1 MSRQGT
7 VRVEV
12 STMTLWAAALLA
24 LAAIAVAL
32 TRGPADRQLD
42 PPAAAASANA
52 TDPRAELQ
60 RQVAQQPGDS
70 DAWRELGEAQF
81 AHGDYA
87 DAIPSLKRAAQISPK
102 QALLWSS
109 LGEARVMASK
119 HDPMPPEALA
129 DFHRAQAADPSDPR
143 SRYFLAV
150 KQDLDGDHKGAI
162 AAWLALL
169 KDSPAD
175 APWRSDLVRTIEQVG
190 KIGQIDVAG
199 RIAEAGGMATT
210 PARSPPAR
218 ASLPGP
224 TPQDLAAA
232 TAIPPSQQRQMAEGM
247 VAQLAA
253 RLKAQPKNPDGWVM
267 MIRSRAYL
275 GQADKAAAALGDAV
289 AANPAEAEQLRAAA
303 AAMGVR

>member
-109 LGEARVMASK
+109 LGEARVMASE

-129 DFHRAQAADPSDPR
+129 DFHRAQAVDPSDPR

-150 KQDLDGDHKGAI
+150 KQDLDGNHRGAI
-162 AAWLALL
+162 TAWLALL
-169 KDSPAD
+169 KATPAD

-190 KIGQIDVAG
+190 VINHITVAG
-199 RIAEAGGMATT
+199 PIAEARGTT
-210 PARSPPAR
+210 PATPPPLR
-218 ASLPGP
+218 ATRPGP

-232 TAIPPSQQRQMAEGM
+232 SALPPGQQRQMAEGM
-247 VAQLAA
+247 VERLDA
-253 RLKAQPKNPDGWVM
+253 RLKSQPKDPDGWIM
-267 MIRSRAYL
+267 LIRSRAYL
-275 GQADKAAAALGDAV
+275 GQAEKAAAALDKAV
-289 AANPAEAEQLRAAA
+289 TANPGEAEQLRTAA